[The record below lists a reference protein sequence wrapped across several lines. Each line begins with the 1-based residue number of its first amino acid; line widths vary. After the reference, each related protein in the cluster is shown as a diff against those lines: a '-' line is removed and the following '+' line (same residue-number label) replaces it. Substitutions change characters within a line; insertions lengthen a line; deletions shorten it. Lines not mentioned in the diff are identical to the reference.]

1 MDNQFLAVT
10 ETRQRIRLDQRSW
23 KFIRDVNSAAVIDL
37 RKIAIRDGEKQYTYG
52 LMFREWDR
60 YASVFSAL
68 GMTGEKNSRTG
79 ILGSTCAEVIF
90 SFYGLNMV
98 GTDVSIIPTYS
109 ALTPKKVMNTIRQ
122 EKLTDFIITD
132 DFAQPNLINNLL
144 VHRKD
149 LGLNNVIVLHVP
161 ITGVTVNKML
171 TVAQETKYGWMK
183 TMYGPVCMDELL
195 SVYGNHPVSYATEES
210 KDTSLIL
217 HTSGTTSG
225 AGKPVA
231 LSDKALNEA
240 AAAFYKMT
248 DLNIPWDN
256 LVTAVIVD
264 LSNAYGIIDQVHL
277 PFAMGATVVVA
288 PGGVLNPWFYRA
300 IPKYGI
306 TFLFTISAMFERWM
320 KMKNQKH
327 LDFSSLRFVAL
338 GGTAVSAADKHRFL
352 DFMKEHGAGDVVL
365 LNGYGISELGGAC
378 ILSTPDIDD
387 ESIGYPLPG
396 VNVRLYD
403 DEKEKFLSEKDAP
416 CEGVLFL
423 NSPALATIEMDGKE
437 LMKVEVTEDTPY
449 VCTND
454 LVRLEK
460 DGKITFLG
468 RANRYFINE
477 EGRKYESGRVETEFS
492 RQPGIESC
500 CVVPV
505 YIKTTHDNIPML
517 CIKPLE
523 GDADP
528 KETVIRALQ
537 QVFVTEKTLTDDY
550 IPMRV
555 MIVEEFPRN
564 GNGKIDLYKIGRG
577 EVSGEVFTIETVRQQ
592 NQTADFKLVPYEEG
606 PADMIKEVFDGI
618 SAELKS
624 NLPFNKNIS
633 GENTKEE
640 NDMKYAKKALDDF
653 NAMNRMGSQMMTNM
667 MNKMGQQAQN
677 FGGKPCEGMPDM
689 QKMMAEMQQ
698 MNQKAAA
705 MLPFMEGKAKS
716 VAREVVPVMQQQ
728 MNEMMEG
735 MQQMNQIALE
745 MMQKTFEY
753 NCKMMNQVFDAM
765 QKMSE
770 EPAKAAKPKEAA
782 PEQEA
787 KEKPAKAAK
796 PKKSRKE

>member
-10 ETRQRIRLDQRSW
+10 EARQRIRLDQRSW

-109 ALTPKKVMNTIRQ
+109 ALTPRKVMNTIRE

-132 DFAQPNLINNLL
+132 DFAQPNLINDLL

-320 KMKNQKH
+320 KMKNQKG

-396 VNVRLYD
+396 VNIRLYD
-403 DEKEKFLSEKDAP
+403 DEKEKFLSVKDAP
-416 CEGVLFL
+416 CEGVLYL

-528 KETVIRALQ
+528 KETVIKALR

-550 IPMRV
+550 IPIRV

-667 MNKMGQQAQN
+667 MNKMSQQAQN
-677 FGGKPCEGMPDM
+677 FGGKPCAGMPDM

-765 QKMSE
+765 QKMAE

-782 PEQEA
+782 PEPEV

-796 PKKSRKE
+796 PKKTRKE